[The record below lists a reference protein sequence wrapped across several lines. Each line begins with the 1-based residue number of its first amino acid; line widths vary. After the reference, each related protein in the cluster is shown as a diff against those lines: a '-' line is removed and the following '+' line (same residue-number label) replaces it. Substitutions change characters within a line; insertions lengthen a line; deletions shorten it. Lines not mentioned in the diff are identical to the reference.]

1 VAPVGLGFEGAPG
14 SYAEYLT
21 GEHTKNRLGLE
32 FTYFLSGVNF
42 GGSID
47 YFWGEYDP
55 EFYTDLDG
63 QRVKLLPAPGV
74 DSFATALG
82 NISTSNYDLGQ
93 YRMKVWMK
101 VGF

>member
-1 VAPVGLGFEGAPG
+1 VGLGFEGAPL

-21 GEHTKNRLGLE
+21 GDHTKNRLGLT
-32 FTYFLSGVNF
+32 FSYFLSGVDF
-42 GGSID
+42 GGTFD

-55 EFYTDLDG
+55 YFYTNVDG
-63 QRVKLLPAPGV
+63 KRVRLRPGAGTNAI
-74 DSFATALG
+74 STALG
-82 NISTSNYDLGQ
+82 DISTSKYDYGQ